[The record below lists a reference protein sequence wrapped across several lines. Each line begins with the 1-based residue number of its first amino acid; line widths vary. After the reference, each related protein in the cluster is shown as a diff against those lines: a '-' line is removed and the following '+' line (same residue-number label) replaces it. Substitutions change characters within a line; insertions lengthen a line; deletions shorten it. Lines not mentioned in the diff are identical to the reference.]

1 MTQDM
6 PSAPNYAVLIT
17 RRAEGFELYI
27 RELLVYARAATFEE
41 AYRTLLERKADV
53 LGWTE
58 RLGLVDQLPSPRM
71 PPAVT
76 AATLTVG
83 SADRG

>member
-53 LGWTE
+53 LEWTE
-58 RLGLVDQLPSPRM
+58 RLGLADQLPSPRV
-71 PPAVT
+71 PPAAS
-76 AATLTVG
+76 AAKLTG
-83 SADRG
+83 SAGDRG